1 MQIYLFATITMLHS
15 LTTVVGLVVV
25 QYRILDQMEMM
36 KTVQMKNVMMNMVKM
51 LMMNAMEMMRMLKLI
66 DMHHSFELST
76 KFWRMNKGYM
86 SLHKHHLVMY
96 QITQMMRHWMS
107 HPLLPITYHQH
118 LNFNMLKTW
127 IMLLQ
132 VVGLHGCSL
141 LPVIRV
147 ENS

>member
-1 MQIYLFATITMLHS
+1 
-15 LTTVVGLVVV
+15 
-25 QYRILDQMEMM
+25 MM

-51 LMMNAMEMMRMLKLI
+51 LMMNAMEMMGMLKLI
-66 DMHHSFELST
+66 NMHHSFELST
-76 KFWRMNKGYM
+76 KFWKMNKGYM
-86 SLHKHHLVMY
+86 SLHKHYLVMY

-141 LPVIRV
+141 LSIIRV